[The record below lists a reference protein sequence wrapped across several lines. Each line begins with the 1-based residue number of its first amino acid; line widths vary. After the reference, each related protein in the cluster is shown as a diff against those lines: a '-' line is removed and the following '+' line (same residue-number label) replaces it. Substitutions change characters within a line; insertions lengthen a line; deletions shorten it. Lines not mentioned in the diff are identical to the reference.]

1 MLFLLSLLM
10 ISSGTAHAAT
20 TQSFTSWT
28 GVFAQGWITEKWGW
42 FAESQS
48 RIAEDTALAR
58 TNRLLLRAAA
68 RYRASEHLQLFAG
81 YGWTPNLA
89 PFGNENRFWQ
99 QALYSED
106 FGIGVLQ
113 GTWLA
118 RFRQEQR
125 FIQNN
130 PLMAHRSRLLL
141 RATFRAWENE
151 TIRIAFWDEYFMT
164 LNRAPQGGF
173 DQNRIFIG
181 PSFKLGSVAIEP
193 GYMNVFTRSTREAT
207 VPNGLNQV
215 FAVYIFVD
223 FP

>member
-1 MLFLLSLLM
+1 MTILLATLFLF
-10 ISSGTAHAAT
+10 IGSSQAAT

-48 RIAEDTALAR
+48 RIAEDRALAR

-99 QALYSED
+99 QALYSEN
-106 FGIGVLQ
+106 FGIGPVQ
-113 GTWLA
+113 GNWA
-118 RFRQEQR
+118 VRFRQEQR

-130 PLMAHRSRLLL
+130 PLLAHRSRLML
-141 RATFRAWENE
+141 RTTFRAWENE
-151 TIRIAFWDEYFMT
+151 TIRIAIWDEYFLN

-173 DQNRIFIG
+173 DQNRFFIG
-181 PSFKLGSVAIEP
+181 PSFTVGSVAIEP
-193 GYMNVFTRSTREAT
+193 GYMSVFSRSTQEAT
-207 VPNGLNQV
+207 IPNGLNQV
-215 FAVYIFVD
+215 FALYVFVD